1 MTPEEELKKYMEM
14 EKRLTLRVKRM
25 RVSHEVSRQVYE
37 IYVKEKDSAHKAI
50 EAINTSEIAYELGNA
65 AGELKA
71 IQIKIKEKKE
81 ELEKEL
87 KRTG

>member
-1 MTPEEELKKYMEM
+1 MIPEEELKKYQEM
-14 EKRLTLRVKRM
+14 EKRLKLRVIRL
-25 RVSHEVSRQVYE
+25 RVAHEISKQTYE
-37 IYVKEKDSAHKAI
+37 IYVKEKDSAHKDI

-81 ELEKEL
+81 KLEL
-87 KRTG
+87 KKSG